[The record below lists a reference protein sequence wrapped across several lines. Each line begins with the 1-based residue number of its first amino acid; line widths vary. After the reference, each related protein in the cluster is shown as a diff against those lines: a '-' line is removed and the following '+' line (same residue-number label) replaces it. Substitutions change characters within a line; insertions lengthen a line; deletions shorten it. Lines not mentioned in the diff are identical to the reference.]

1 MAFFAACEKEYQK
14 HQTFSSVDEM
24 NRHIAEM
31 KKRVHFT
38 PAELRILD
46 VMAKHS
52 CKVVGACWLKKANIM
67 KLANVGSEITLRRFF
82 KKMQNYGFMKI
93 YRTYRVKKGG
103 QSSNIYEFQKV
114 FSENCLGGLSRSE
127 NAENKGVPK
136 DEEVK
141 TKTETIA
148 SETKR
153 NNKNNSINSIRTP
166 SIRTTNVSN
175 NAFSVDKLD
184 ASYTSSKVPAAFRD
198 LVKCFY
204 DDAQTIE
211 ELWKIIHIKTY
222 KLLYY
227 SLDDRIALA
236 VDSFRQMVR
245 NIKRGRKVRNI
256 FGYFWG
262 IVDKKIELEYRNITF
277 KLEMRLDADSEDVIF
292 YIP

>member
-1 MAFFAACEKEYQK
+1 MAFVVACEKEYQK

-46 VMAKHS
+46 VMVKHS
-52 CKVVGACWLKKANIM
+52 CKVIGACWLKKANIM
-67 KLANVGSEITLRRFF
+67 KLANVESEITLRRFF

-93 YRTYRVKKGG
+93 YRTYRKKKGG

-114 FSENCLGGLSRSE
+114 FSENCLGGLSRRE
-127 NAENKGVPK
+127 NAENEGAPTGK
-136 DEEVK
+136 EAK
-141 TKTETIA
+141 TKTETII
-148 SETKR
+148 SEAKR
-153 NNKNNSINSIRTP
+153 NNNNNNINNIRTA
-166 SIRTTNVSN
+166 NVSN
-175 NAFSVDKLD
+175 NTSSVPVDKLD
-184 ASYTSSKVPAAFRD
+184 ASYTSSKVPTAFRD

-211 ELWKIIHIKTY
+211 EFWKIITIQTR
-222 KLLYY
+222 KLSYY
-227 SLDDRIALA
+227 SLDDRMALA
-236 VDSFRQMVR
+236 VNSFRQMVR

-262 IVDKKIELEYRNITF
+262 IVNKKIELEYRNIMI
-277 KLEMRLDADSEDVIF
+277 KLELGLDADSEDIIF
-292 YIP
+292 YIA